1 MPAIAVVRAPN
12 LEVGYQMSK
21 CAIVGGLT
29 DIEIAWNTPQAAA
42 LVTRLS
48 QGYPQCRIGVGT
60 VLTVEELHHAAQ
72 AGATFVFSP
81 HTNEALIQA
90 ARALGLPV
98 IPGALTPSEI
108 VTAWHAGATAVK
120 VFPIQAVGGTAYL
133 KAIAAPLN
141 DIPLI
146 PTGGVTLEDTPAF
159 LRAGAIA
166 VGLSSQL
173 FPRQA
178 VAQQDWPKITQRIRE
193 WRDRL
198 AQQASILNFS
208 AHPPSN

>member
-12 LEVGYQMSK
+12 LEVGYHMSR
-21 CAIVGGLT
+21 CAIAGGLI
-29 DIEIAWNTPQAAA
+29 DIEIAWNTPQAAS
-42 LVTRLS
+42 LVTRLR
-48 QGYPQCRIGVGT
+48 QDFPDCRIGVGT
-60 VLTVEELHHAAQ
+60 VLTVEQLHQAAQ
-72 AGATFVFSP
+72 VGATFVFSP
-81 HTNEALIQA
+81 HTNVALIQA
-90 ARALGLPV
+90 AQSLELPV
-98 IPGALTPSEI
+98 VPGALTPSEI
-108 VTAWHAGATAVK
+108 VTAWQAGATAVK
-120 VFPIQAVGGTAYL
+120 VFPIQVVGGTNYL

-146 PTGGVTLEDTPAF
+146 PTGGVTLEQTPEF

-178 VAQQDWPKITQRIRE
+178 LAQQDWPGITQRIRD

-198 AQQASILNFS
+198 AKQVAILNFS
-208 AHPPSN
+208 AHPQSH

>member
-12 LEVGYQMSK
+12 LELGYQMSH
-21 CAIVGGLT
+21 CAIAGGLT
-29 DIEIAWNTPQAAA
+29 DIEIAWNNPQAAQ
-42 LVTRLS
+42 LVTRLR
-48 QGYPQCRIGVGT
+48 QDYPDCRIGVGT
-60 VLTVEELHHAAQ
+60 VLTIEQLHQAAQ

-81 HTNEALIQA
+81 HTNVALIQA
-90 ARALGLPV
+90 ARALELPV

-108 VTAWHAGATAVK
+108 VTAWQAGATAVK
-120 VFPIQAVGGTAYL
+120 VFPIQAVGGAAYL

-146 PTGGVTLEDTPAF
+146 PTGGVTLEQTPEL

-178 VAQQDWPKITQRIRE
+178 VAQQNWPGITERIRD

-198 AQQASILNFS
+198 IKQMAILNFS
-208 AHPPSN
+208 AHPPSP